1 VAIGLVK
8 GWYVR
13 RVRTVRKGSVWKA
26 VGEAEE
32 AAARRAVEERVE
44 QEGKERREAHR
55 GQVALASQTLEPVA
69 KRRRNTR
76 EIGG

>member
-1 VAIGLVK
+1 
-8 GWYVR
+8 
-13 RVRTVRKGSVWKA
+13 VRKGSVWKA

-44 QEGKERREAHR
+44 QEGKERREAHLGR
-55 GQVALASQTLEPVA
+55 VALASQMAGPEA
-69 KRRRNTR
+69 KRRWNPR